1 MHAILIEPALDAITR
16 IDLDIAPEKNEVA
29 KYLQGGATF
38 IGQWP
43 ELDVVIIRSIDARE
57 LKNENRLPPP
67 FDHVVVHGN
76 ILLVRMDENSEHQP
90 FTLEEYRSFLRG
102 HERVAV

>member
-1 MHAILIEPALDAITR
+1 MHAILIEPAFGAITQ
-16 IDLDIAPEKNEVA
+16 IDLDISPEKNEVA
-29 KYLQGGATF
+29 KHLQGGATF

-67 FDHVVVHGN
+67 FDHIVVHGN

>member
-1 MHAILIEPALDAITR
+1 MHAILIEPAFGAITQ
-16 IDLDIAPEKNEVA
+16 IDLDISPEKNEVA

-67 FDHVVVHGN
+67 FDHTVVFGN

-90 FTLEEYRSFLRG
+90 FTLEEYTSFLRG

>member
-1 MHAILIEPALDAITR
+1 MHAILIEPALGAITQ
-16 IDLDIAPEKNEVA
+16 IDLDISPEKNEVA

-67 FDHVVVHGN
+67 FDHTVVHGN

-90 FTLEEYRSFLRG
+90 FTLEEYKSFLRG

>member
-1 MHAILIEPALDAITR
+1 MHAVLIEPALDAITQ
-16 IDLDIAPEKNEVA
+16 IDLDINPEKNEVA
-29 KYLQGGATF
+29 KHLQGGATF

-43 ELDVVIIRSIDARE
+43 ELDVVIIKSIDARE
-57 LKNENRLPPP
+57 LNENRLPPP

-76 ILLVRMDENSEHQP
+76 ILLVRMDENSDHQQ